1 MPERNLFLI
10 FLAPLNRLK
19 IPYMVTG
26 AAASIVYGQPRMT
39 HDIDLVVEM
48 NLGDATRLAAA
59 FPLDS
64 FYCPPLETMIAEI
77 QSKRPGRFNLIH
89 HATGFKADLYLAG
102 EDALHRWAMQRRR
115 KITLEEESI
124 WIAPVEYVILRKLE
138 YYREGASE
146 KHLRD
151 IAGML
156 AISGDIIDFRELW
169 RKIDERGLQN
179 EARKAALP
187 NSTHP

>member
-48 NLGDATRLAAA
+48 NLGDATRLAVA

>member
-1 MPERNLFLI
+1 MPGRNLFLI

-19 IPYMVTG
+19 IPFMVTG

-59 FPLDS
+59 FPFDS

-124 WIAPVEYVILRKLE
+124 WIAPVEYVIIRKLE
-138 YYREGASE
+138 YYREGAAE

-187 NSTHP
+187 NPTHP

>member
-77 QSKRPGRFNLIH
+77 QSKRPGCFNLIH

>member
-48 NLGDATRLAAA
+48 NLGDATRLAVA

-77 QSKRPGRFNLIH
+77 QSKRSGRFNLIH

>member
-1 MPERNLFLI
+1 MPERDLFLI

-64 FYCPPLETMIAEI
+64 FHCPPLETMIAEI

-115 KITLEEESI
+115 KITLEKESI

-156 AISGDIIDFRELW
+156 AISGDIINFRELW
-169 RKIDERGLQN
+169 RKIDERGLQK

>member
-115 KITLEEESI
+115 KITLEEEPI